1 MSDSYFISYV
11 LRLGEHLVLAG
22 HEDTGGGVA
31 GGWRSDLK
39 HQTVRTVHNK

>member
-1 MSDSYFISYV
+1 MSDSYFISDV

-31 GGWRSDLK
+31 GG
-39 HQTVRTVHNK
+39 QI